1 MNPRPLALAVLTLLA
16 FPALADDLVTREEL
30 SRADAP
36 GSATHE
42 VIVSRLALA
51 PGGQIP
57 RHSHYGDEYLTVLQG
72 GDMQTGDGR
81 VIHFETGQV
90 VRFPE
95 GVVHGGLTAVGD
107 SPVIAITTHIVEKG
121 KPLNIPAE

>member
-1 MNPRPLALAVLTLLA
+1 MKSLSVALAALTLLA
-16 FPALADDLVTREEL
+16 APAFADDLVTREEL

-36 GSATHE
+36 GSTTHE
-42 VIVSRLALA
+42 VIVARLSLA

-57 RHSHYGDEYLTVLQG
+57 RHTHYGDEYLTVLQG

-107 SPVIAITTHIVEKG
+107 TAVIAVTTHIVEKG